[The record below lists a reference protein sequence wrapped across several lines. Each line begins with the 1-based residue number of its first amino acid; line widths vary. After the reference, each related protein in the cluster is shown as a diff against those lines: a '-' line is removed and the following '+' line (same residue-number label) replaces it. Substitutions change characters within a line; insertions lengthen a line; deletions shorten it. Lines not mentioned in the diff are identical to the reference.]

1 MTNSKEKRYEA
12 MKSIPPVS
20 TIAQTWLQKIAHL
33 CALLVIAGFLSTGS
47 EIAHAQ
53 TKLSRVGFLTI
64 GSPSKMPVVAGWLEI
79 FRRVLAQQGLV
90 EGKNITI
97 VMRDA
102 QGSSSNFGR
111 AAAELVN
118 ERVDVIYAIGAPAI
132 RAAYEL
138 TKSIPIVGS
147 DYTNDPVAVGY
158 AKSYAHPGGNVTG
171 VFLDAPEFAAKWLEM
186 MREIVPNLK
195 RVVAL
200 WDPSPGDTHVRAM
213 AEICKSFKIQL
224 QVITVRTP
232 DEIDSAG
239 AQFANRPQAIVAL
252 PSPMLYAENT
262 RLVRLATK
270 PRLPITS
277 MFPNFADAGGL
288 LGYGPNDAWTNERVA
303 MLVAKILRGTK
314 PGDLPIERPVK
325 FDLIVNLKTAKELN
339 IKMPETVLTR
349 AERIIR

>member
-1 MTNSKEKRYEA
+1 
-12 MKSIPPVS
+12 MKSVLPVS
-20 TIAQTWLQKIAHL
+20 TIARTWLQKIAHR
-33 CALLVIAGFLSTGS
+33 CALLVIAGLLSTGS

-64 GSPSKMPVVAGWLEI
+64 GSPSKMLVVARSLEI
-79 FRRVLAQQGLV
+79 FRQVLAQQGLV

-102 QGSSSNFGR
+102 QGSPSNFRR

-118 ERVDVIYAIGAPAI
+118 ERVDVIYARSAPAV
-132 RAAYEL
+132 RALYDV
-138 TKSIPIVGS
+138 TKSIPIIGD

-158 AKSYAHPGGNVTG
+158 AKSYGRPGGNVTG
-171 VFLDAPEFAAKWLEM
+171 VFLDAPEFSAKWLEM

-195 RVVAL
+195 RVAAL
-200 WDPSPGDTHVRAM
+200 WDPSPGDAHVRAM
-213 AEICKSFKIQL
+213 TEICKSFGIQL
-224 QVITVRTP
+224 QVIRVRTP

-252 PSPMLYAENT
+252 PSPMFYAENT
-262 RLVRLATK
+262 RLVRLTTK
-270 PRLPITS
+270 LRLPITS
-277 MFPNFADAGGL
+277 MFANFADAGGL
-288 LGYGPNDAWTNERVA
+288 LGYGPNETWTVERGA

-339 IKMPETVLTR
+339 IKMPESVLTR